1 MEAVRTREDHLR
13 ALKRA
18 VDDHKKTGSAQSKKA
33 IESITQVLNDLPNP
47 QVPPQDPSVS
57 EVPQLPTEKPM
68 MPEEGRTFGG
78 ILQEG
83 VSDVRSLMDSD
94 DSLYRAR
101 PQTRAAM
108 IGAQGVETVASMGG
122 EAFMRGVDTVVEA
135 AKPLASKVSKYIE
148 EMVPVEAQNA
158 FQKRAKELYQNPKVQ
173 EGIYLAGAGLDKY
186 QEWAKKNPKTAD
198 ELGAVVDLSL
208 IGLPPTPIKNN
219 GTIPFLENLSGTRA
233 KEAGEYLFKIN
244 LVDRK
249 YFSDNIYGPVVE
261 TGRLSPHSVQIND
274 RAKGIA
280 EELGKLETIT
290 ESAGGVRL
298 KFRPNRN
305 YTYNQEVV
313 SNNIGKEAEKLQMYL
328 RGRYGEKEY
337 NSERLLGRFTSIAE
351 RIDAGEPPFVLS
363 EDLSKKASNAIRLAL
378 RNIDNQEDRSLSALL
393 TARKGFDA
401 DIKRE
406 LGEATLDSQK
416 AASSL
421 LREIRSA
428 LNEEIIEET
437 GTSLV
442 RDSLAKQTRLYGAL
456 DIISDKADLES
467 VGAFGRILN
476 SFGMSP
482 TSTPLAAIASVGAVS
497 GAATALSSSA
507 SAGYVALAT
516 AFGVAG
522 GAGAWK
528 AFRAMTPNQARDAV
542 GDMVKT
548 INTKLKDVGSE
559 DILFK
564 QLKAD
569 RMLLIDILNNI
580 PKDSSAPAEQPRGM
594 DRSFE

>member
-33 IESITQVLNDLPNP
+33 IKSITQVLNELPKP
-47 QVPPQDPSVS
+47 QVPPQDLSVS
-57 EVPQLPTEKPM
+57 EVPQLPTEKPVM
-68 MPEEGRTFGG
+68 AKEGRTFGG

-94 DSLYRAR
+94 DPLYQAR
-101 PQTRAAM
+101 PGTKAAM
-108 IGAQGVETVASMGG
+108 IGAKGVQTVASIGG

-186 QEWAKKNPKTAD
+186 QEWAKRNPKTAN

-208 IGLPPTPIKNN
+208 MGLPPTPFKNK

-233 KEAGEYLFKIN
+233 KEAGEYLFNIN

-290 ESAGGVRL
+290 EPAGGVRL

-337 NSERLLGRFTSIAE
+337 NTERLLGRFTSIVD

-363 EDLSKKASNAIRLAL
+363 EDLSKKANNAIRLAL
-378 RNIDNQEDRSLSALL
+378 RTLDNQENKSLSSLL
-393 TARKGFDA
+393 TARQEFDKV
-401 DIKRE
+401 IKTE
-406 LGEATLDSQK
+406 LGDATLDSQK

-428 LNEEIIEET
+428 LNEEIFEET

-442 RDSLAKQTRLYGAL
+442 KDSLAKQTKLYGAL

-467 VGAFGRILN
+467 VGAFGRLLN

-528 AFRAMTPNQARDAV
+528 AFRALTPNQARDAV

-548 INTKLKDVGSE
+548 VNSKLKDVGSE
-559 DILFK
+559 DILSK

-580 PKDSSAPAEQPRGM
+580 PKESSAPAEQPRDR